1 MVHISLIIS
10 FNMPHILARLKGV
23 NIEDIKKVPKAD
35 APQHAE
41 QGLYLEHLW
50 QNADDSEEVVFLFGI
65 ENLIKAKEFISKVHT
80 GAIAKNPQANL
91 PYMTFLEE
99 SQL

>member
-1 MVHISLIIS
+1 
-10 FNMPHILARLKGV
+10 MPHILARLKGV
-23 NIEDIKKVPKAD
+23 NLKDIKRVLEAD

-41 QGLYLEHLW
+41 QGLFLEHLW
-50 QNADDSEEVVFLFGI
+50 QNADDSEEIVFLFRI
-65 ENLIKAKEFISKVHT
+65 DNLGKAKEFINKVHAE
-80 GAIAKNPQANL
+80 AIAKNPQANL

>member
-1 MVHISLIIS
+1 
-10 FNMPHILARLKGV
+10 MPHILARLKGV
-23 NIEDIKKVPKAD
+23 NLEDIKKLMKND

-50 QNADDSEEVVFLFGI
+50 QNVDDSEEVVFLFRI
-65 ENLIKAKEFISKVHT
+65 ENLRKAKEFINKVHT
-80 GAIAKNPQANL
+80 EAIAKNPQANL

-99 SQL
+99 SQP

>member
-1 MVHISLIIS
+1 
-10 FNMPHILARLKGV
+10 MPHILARLKGV
-23 NIEDIKKVPKAD
+23 NVEDIKRVLEAD

-41 QGLYLEHLW
+41 QGLFLEHLW
-50 QNADDSEEVVFLFGI
+50 QNADDSEEIVFLFRI
-65 ENLIKAKEFISKVHT
+65 DNLGKAKEFINKVHT
-80 GAIAKNPQANL
+80 EAIAKNPQANL

>member
-1 MVHISLIIS
+1 
-10 FNMPHILARLKGV
+10 MPHILARLKGV
-23 NIEDIKKVPKAD
+23 NIEDIKNVLKAD

-41 QGLYLEHLW
+41 KGLYLEHLW
-50 QNADDSEEVVFLFGI
+50 QNADDSEEVVFLFRI
-65 ENLIKAKEFISKVHT
+65 ENLIKSKEFINKVHT
-80 GAIAKNPQANL
+80 EALTKNPQANL

>member
-1 MVHISLIIS
+1 MS
-10 FNMPHILARLKGV
+10 HILARLKGV
-23 NIEDIKKVPKAD
+23 NLEDIKKVLKAD

-50 QNADDSEEVVFLFGI
+50 QNVDDSEEVVFLFGI
-65 ENLIKAKEFISKVHT
+65 ENLIKAKDFVNKVHT

>member
-1 MVHISLIIS
+1 
-10 FNMPHILARLKGV
+10 MPHILARLKGV
-23 NIEDIKKVPKAD
+23 NLEDIKKVLKAD
-35 APQHAE
+35 GPQHAE

-50 QNADDSEEVVFLFGI
+50 QNADDSEEVVFLFRI
-65 ENLIKAKEFISKVHT
+65 ENLIKAKEFINKVHT
-80 GAIAKNPQANL
+80 EALAKNPQANL

>member
-1 MVHISLIIS
+1 
-10 FNMPHILARLKGV
+10 MPHILARLKGV
-23 NIEDIKKVPKAD
+23 NLEDIKKALEAD

-41 QGLYLEHLW
+41 QGLFLEHLW
-50 QNADDSEEVVFLFGI
+50 QNDDDSEEIVFLFRI
-65 ENLIKAKEFISKVHT
+65 ENIGKAKEFINKVHT
-80 GAIAKNPQANL
+80 EAIAKNPQANL

>member
-1 MVHISLIIS
+1 
-10 FNMPHILARLKGV
+10 MPHILARLKGV
-23 NIEDIKKVPKAD
+23 NLEDIKRVLEAD

-41 QGLYLEHLW
+41 QGLFLEHLW
-50 QNADDSEEVVFLFGI
+50 QNADDSEEIVFLFRI
-65 ENLIKAKEFISKVHT
+65 DNLGKAKEFINKVHT
-80 GAIAKNPQANL
+80 EAIAKNPQANL

>member
-1 MVHISLIIS
+1 
-10 FNMPHILARLKGV
+10 MPHILARLKGV
-23 NIEDIKKVPKAD
+23 NLEDTKKVLEAD

-50 QNADDSEEVVFLFGI
+50 QNADDSEKIVFLFRIDNVG
-65 ENLIKAKEFISKVHT
+65 KAKEFINKVHT
-80 GAIAKNPQANL
+80 EAIAKNPQANL
-91 PYMTFLEE
+91 PCMTFLEE

>member
-1 MVHISLIIS
+1 MS
-10 FNMPHILARLKGV
+10 HILARLKGV
-23 NIEDIKKVPKAD
+23 NVEDIKKVLKAD

-50 QNADDSEEVVFLFGI
+50 QNVDDLEEVVFLFRI
-65 ENLIKAKEFISKVHT
+65 ENLIIAKEFINKVHT
-80 GAIAKNPQANL
+80 EAIAKNPQSNL

-99 SQL
+99 SHL

>member
-1 MVHISLIIS
+1 MS
-10 FNMPHILARLKGV
+10 HILARLKGV
-23 NIEDIKKVPKAD
+23 NVEDIKKVLKAD

-65 ENLIKAKEFISKVHT
+65 ENLIKAKEFINKVHT
-80 GAIAKNPQANL
+80 EALAKNQQANL
-91 PYMTFLEE
+91 TYMKFL
-99 SQL
+99 

>member
-1 MVHISLIIS
+1 
-10 FNMPHILARLKGV
+10 MPHILARLKGV
-23 NIEDIKKVPKAD
+23 NLKDIKRVLKTD

-41 QGLYLEHLW
+41 QGLFLEHLW
-50 QNADDSEEVVFLFGI
+50 QNADDSEEIVFLFRI
-65 ENLIKAKEFISKVHT
+65 DNLGKAKEFINKVHT
-80 GAIAKNPQANL
+80 EAIAKNPQANL

>member
-1 MVHISLIIS
+1 
-10 FNMPHILARLKGV
+10 MPHILARLKGV
-23 NIEDIKKVPKAD
+23 NLEDIKKVLKAD

-41 QGLYLEHLW
+41 QGLRLEHLW
-50 QNADDSEEVVFLFGI
+50 QNADDSEEVVFLFRI
-65 ENLIKAKEFISKVHT
+65 ENLIKAKEFINKVHT
-80 GAIAKNPQANL
+80 ESLAKNPQANL

>member
-1 MVHISLIIS
+1 
-10 FNMPHILARLKGV
+10 MPHILSRLKGV
-23 NIEDIKKVPKAD
+23 NLEDIKKVLEAD

-41 QGLYLEHLW
+41 QGLFLEHLW
-50 QNADDSEEVVFLFGI
+50 QNADDSEEIVFLFRI
-65 ENLIKAKEFISKVHT
+65 ENIGKAKEFINKVHT
-80 GAIAKNPQANL
+80 EAIAKNPQANL

>member
-1 MVHISLIIS
+1 
-10 FNMPHILARLKGV
+10 MPHILARIKGV
-23 NIEDIKKVPKAD
+23 NVEDIRKVLKAD

-41 QGLYLEHLW
+41 QGLFLEHLW
-50 QNADDSEEVVFLFGI
+50 QNADDSEEIVFLFRI
-65 ENLIKAKEFISKVHT
+65 DNLGKAKEFINKVHT
-80 GAIAKNPQANL
+80 EAIAKNPQANL

>member
-1 MVHISLIIS
+1 
-10 FNMPHILARLKGV
+10 MPHILARLKGV
-23 NIEDIKKVPKAD
+23 NTEDIKKVLKAD

-50 QNADDSEEVVFLFGI
+50 QNADDLEEVVFLFRI
-65 ENLIKAKEFISKVHT
+65 ENLIKAKEFTNKVHT
-80 GAIAKNPQANL
+80 EALAKNPQANL

>member
-1 MVHISLIIS
+1 
-10 FNMPHILARLKGV
+10 MPHILARLKGV
-23 NIEDIKKVPKAD
+23 NLEDIKKALEAD

-41 QGLYLEHLW
+41 QGLFLEHLW
-50 QNADDSEEVVFLFGI
+50 QNDDDSEEIVLLFRI
-65 ENLIKAKEFISKVHT
+65 ENIGKAKEFINKVHT
-80 GAIAKNPQANL
+80 EAIAKNPQANL

>member
-1 MVHISLIIS
+1 
-10 FNMPHILARLKGV
+10 MPHILARLKGV
-23 NIEDIKKVPKAD
+23 NLEDIKRVLEAD

-50 QNADDSEEVVFLFGI
+50 QNADDSEEIVFLFRI
-65 ENLIKAKEFISKVHT
+65 DNLGNAKEFINKVHT
-80 GAIAKNPQANL
+80 EAIAKNPQANL

>member
-1 MVHISLIIS
+1 
-10 FNMPHILARLKGV
+10 MPHILARLKGV
-23 NIEDIKKVPKAD
+23 NLEDIKKALEAD

-50 QNADDSEEVVFLFGI
+50 QNADDSEEIVFLFRI
-65 ENLIKAKEFISKVHT
+65 ENIGKAKEFINKVHT
-80 GAIAKNPQANL
+80 EAIAKNPQANL

>member
-1 MVHISLIIS
+1 
-10 FNMPHILARLKGV
+10 MPHILARLKGV
-23 NIEDIKKVPKAD
+23 NLEDIKKALEAD

-50 QNADDSEEVVFLFGI
+50 QNADDSEEVVFLFRI
-65 ENLIKAKEFISKVHT
+65 ENLGKAKEFINKVHT
-80 GAIAKNPQANL
+80 EAIAKNPQANL

>member
-1 MVHISLIIS
+1 
-10 FNMPHILARLKGV
+10 MPHILARLKGV
-23 NIEDIKKVPKAD
+23 NLEDIKKVLEAD

-41 QGLYLEHLW
+41 QGLFLEHLW
-50 QNADDSEEVVFLFGI
+50 QNADDSEEIVFLFRIDNIG
-65 ENLIKAKEFISKVHT
+65 KAKKFINRVHT
-80 GAIAKNPQANL
+80 EAIAKNPQANL

>member
-1 MVHISLIIS
+1 
-10 FNMPHILARLKGV
+10 MPHILARLKGV
-23 NIEDIKKVPKAD
+23 NLEDIKKVLEAD

-50 QNADDSEEVVFLFGI
+50 QNADDSEEIIFLFRI
-65 ENLIKAKEFISKVHT
+65 DNLGKAKEFINKVHT
-80 GAIAKNPQANL
+80 EAIAKNPQANL

>member
-1 MVHISLIIS
+1 
-10 FNMPHILARLKGV
+10 MPHILARLKGV
-23 NIEDIKKVPKAD
+23 NLEDIKKVLEAD

-41 QGLYLEHLW
+41 QGLFLEHLW
-50 QNADDSEEVVFLFGI
+50 QNADDSEEIVFLFRIDNIG
-65 ENLIKAKEFISKVHT
+65 KAKEFINKVHT
-80 GAIAKNPQANL
+80 EAIAKNPQANL